1 MCLHNRTYNLAIE
14 SHLLGSTMPEQSEIN
29 YYYIQTE
36 DEIKMQREIAYSKLS
51 EFSLNRASYYRDKS
65 KINLKKLLSKDVVMF
80 AARGIDNAHD
90 FVEEAFRACESS
102 SEETVMGNTW
112 QSIITAISSD
122 TLDTGDMM
130 TVRDG
135 ALYVC
140 ELKSQSNTTNSASF
154 PQELRELKDKC
165 EAQRRFRRAS
175 KQEVKP
181 AFCVLRNNKSIDE
194 ERTYHP
200 DDRDQANRDID
211 GFQYRYLAGSAFW
224 RWLTG
229 FDSVEGLVDDT
240 SRIVIGDVKQAREE
254 CRARLQKEMSDA
266 LAEHNLG
273 TSMDDVLELKRIMQ
287 K

>member
-1 MCLHNRTYNLAIE
+1 MSER
-14 SHLLGSTMPEQSEIN
+14 SEIS
-29 YYYIQTE
+29 YYHMQTE
-36 DEIKMQREIAYSKLS
+36 DEIKLQREIAYSKLS
-51 EFSLNRASYYRDKS
+51 EFSLNRTGYYRDRS
-65 KINLKKLLSKDVVMF
+65 KINLKKLLGKDVVMF
-80 AARGIDNAHD
+80 AARGIDNARD

-154 PQELRELKDKC
+154 HQELRELKDKC
-165 EAQRRFRRAS
+165 EAQRRFKRAS

-200 DDRDQANRDID
+200 DDRDQANRDLD
-211 GFQYRYLAGSAFW
+211 GFRYRYLAGSAFW

-229 FDSVEGLVDDT
+229 FDSVEGLVDDI
-240 SRIVIGDVKQAREE
+240 SQIAIGDVKRAREE

-266 LAEHNLG
+266 LAKHDLG
-273 TSMDDVLELKRIMQ
+273 TSMEDVLELKRIMQ
-287 K
+287 RQGI

>member
-1 MCLHNRTYNLAIE
+1 
-14 SHLLGSTMPEQSEIN
+14 MPEQSETN

-51 EFSLNRASYYRDKS
+51 EFSSNRSSYYRDKS
-65 KINLKKLLSKDVVMF
+65 KINLKKLLSKDVIMF

-130 TVRDG
+130 TVRNG

-175 KQEVKP
+175 NQEVKP
-181 AFCVLRNNKSIDE
+181 AFCILRNNKSIDE

-200 DDRDQANRDID
+200 DERDQANRDID

>member
-1 MCLHNRTYNLAIE
+1 MPNCATKQAINLLGLKNGTYNLARQ
-14 SHLLGSTMPEQSEIN
+14 SHLLGGTMTKRSETN
-29 YYYIQTE
+29 YYHMQTE

-51 EFSLNRASYYRDKS
+51 EFSSNREEYYRDKS

-130 TVRDG
+130 TARDG

-165 EAQRRFRRAS
+165 ESQRRFRRAS
-175 KQEVKP
+175 KQ
-181 AFCVLRNNKSIDE
+181 ARS
-194 ERTYHP
+194 
-200 DDRDQANRDID
+200 
-211 GFQYRYLAGSAFW
+211 
-224 RWLTG
+224 
-229 FDSVEGLVDDT
+229 
-240 SRIVIGDVKQAREE
+240 QARIL
-254 CRARLQKEMSDA
+254 RP
-266 LAEHNLG
+266 
-273 TSMDDVLELKRIMQ
+273 
-287 K
+287 

>member
-1 MCLHNRTYNLAIE
+1 MTKR
-14 SHLLGSTMPEQSEIN
+14 SETN
-29 YYYIQTE
+29 YYHMQTE

-51 EFSLNRASYYRDKS
+51 EFSSNREEYYRDKS

-165 EAQRRFRRAS
+165 ESQRRFRRAS

-200 DDRDQANRDID
+200 DDRDQANKDID

-240 SRIVIGDVKQAREE
+240 SRIAIGNVKLAREE

-266 LAEHNLG
+266 LAKYDLG
-273 TSMDDVLELKRIMQ
+273 TSMDDVLELKRIM
-287 K
+287 KR